1 MREHHL
7 DKLRSQAMRALR
19 LSQAGVSGLLR
30 LTLSSTPNADPSWW
44 RLQHTVGA
52 FVRLLRKE
60 PRLLNDWKSFMW
72 NFDGSLFRGPF
83 SQLLVVLGQIGW
95 RVDSR
100 LFN

>member
-1 MREHHL
+1 MGEHHL

-30 LTLSSTPNADPSWW
+30 LTLSSTPSADPSWW
-44 RLQHTVGA
+44 RLQHTVGV

-95 RVDSR
+95 RVDPR